1 MSYDGFIDVLSWIAL
16 VAGGF
21 FFVVGAIGLNRMP
34 DVFTRMHAT
43 SVSDTLG
50 AGLLITGMV
59 LQAGPTLVAVK
70 LIFIL
75 LVLFM
80 TGPIATHALAQ
91 AALQDQVDPLIA
103 DQKGR
108 LKPVSEK
115 IALVTLEE
123 LSTGKT
129 RQSSPARRVK
139 TKTAKRKTKRKPP
152 SNR

>member
-1 MSYDGFIDVLSWIAL
+1 LSYDSIIDALSWVAL

-50 AGLLITGMV
+50 AGLLIVGMM

-70 LIFIL
+70 LVFIL

-91 AALQDQVDPLIA
+91 AALHDDLEPLIA

-108 LKPVSEK
+108 LSPIKEEV
-115 IALVTLEE
+115 ALVTLEE

-129 RQSSPARRVK
+129 RQTPPKRQ
-139 TKTAKRKTKRKPP
+139 RKTKRKPS

>member
-1 MSYDGFIDVLSWIAL
+1 MSYDSFIDVLSWIAL

-21 FFVVGAIGLNRMP
+21 FFVVGAIGLNRLP

-50 AGLLITGMV
+50 AGLLITGMM
-59 LQAGPTLVAVK
+59 LQAGPTLVSVK
-70 LIFIL
+70 LVFIL

-91 AALQDQVDPLIA
+91 AALQDDLEPLIG

-108 LKPVSEK
+108 LTPLREEV
-115 IALVTLEE
+115 ALVTLEE

-129 RQSSPARRVK
+129 RQTPPKRQ
-139 TKTAKRKTKRKPP
+139 RKTKRKPP

>member
-1 MSYDGFIDVLSWIAL
+1 MNYDIIIDVLSWLAL
-16 VAGGF
+16 IAGGF

-34 DVFTRMHAT
+34 DVFTRIHAT

-50 AGLLITGMV
+50 VGLLIAGML

-80 TGPIATHALAQ
+80 TGPIASHALAQ
-91 AALQDQVDPLIA
+91 AALHDDLKPLIA

-108 LKPVSEK
+108 LTPISEEV
-115 IALVTLEE
+115 ALVTLEE

-129 RQSSPARRVK
+129 RQTAPKRR
-139 TKTAKRKTKRKPP
+139 RKTKRKPP

>member
-1 MSYDGFIDVLSWIAL
+1 LSYDSFIDVLSWIAL

-91 AALQDQVDPLIA
+91 AALHDDLEPLIA

-108 LKPVSEK
+108 LKPVSEE

-129 RQSSPARRVK
+129 RQSPPARRVK
-139 TKTAKRKTKRKPP
+139 TKTTKRKTKRKPP